1 MNDHDVRDFYN
12 EHWKRF
18 DVSRVRIWHC
28 VRQFIESLPK
38 GSHVLDA
45 GCGNGKNINYF
56 QNQTTIMGFDKSMPL
71 LEICKKKGYDV
82 FHSDILDIAIDDESF
97 HYIIC
102 IAVIHHLDSSQK
114 HISAIH
120 ELMRLLKPN
129 GQLLVTL
136 WAFES
141 DDYSKKKNFQKGGNI
156 VKFNQAE
163 RYYYI
168 YDEMMV
174 KELLDK
180 LNYKSTYYWERGNWN
195 LIFTKSSEK

>member
-1 MNDHDVRDFYN
+1 MEIVTSFYQENAEAFSDTRFCLWDVVRDFG
-12 EHWKRF
+12 K
-18 DVSRVRIWHC
+18 
-28 VRQFIESLPK
+28 QFTK
-38 GSHVLDA
+38 DDYVLDA
-45 GCGNGKNINYF
+45 GCGNGKNIKYF
-56 QNQTTIMGFDKSMPL
+56 QNQTTIMGFDKSEPL

-82 FHSDILDIAIDDESF
+82 FHSDILDIVMDDESF

-102 IAVIHHLDSSQK
+102 IAVIHHLDSLQK
-114 HISAIH
+114 HISAIR

-180 LNYKSTYYWERGNWN
+180 LNYKSHYYWERGNWN
-195 LIFTKSSEK
+195 LIFTKSSEE

>member
-1 MNDHDVRDFYN
+1 MEIATSFYQENAEAFSDTRFCLWDVVRDFG
-12 EHWKRF
+12 K
-18 DVSRVRIWHC
+18 
-28 VRQFIESLPK
+28 QFTK
-38 GSHVLDA
+38 NDYVLDA
-45 GCGNGKNINYF
+45 GCGNGKNIKYF

-82 FHSDILDIAIDDESF
+82 FHSDILDIVMDDESF

-102 IAVIHHLDSSQK
+102 IAVIHHLDSLQK
-114 HISAIH
+114 HISAIR

-168 YDEMMV
+168 YDESMV

-195 LIFTKSSEK
+195 LIFTKSSEE

>member
-1 MNDHDVRDFYN
+1 MEIATSFYQENAEAFSDTRFCLWDVVRDFG
-12 EHWKRF
+12 K
-18 DVSRVRIWHC
+18 
-28 VRQFIESLPK
+28 QF
-38 GSHVLDA
+38 GHTDYVLDA

-56 QNQTTIMGFDKSMPL
+56 QNKTKIVGFDKSEPL

-82 FHSDILDIAIDDESF
+82 FHSDILDIVMDDESF

-102 IAVIHHLDSSQK
+102 IAVIHHLDSLQK
-114 HISAIH
+114 HIFAIR

-168 YDEMMV
+168 YDESMV

-195 LIFTKSSEK
+195 LIFTKSSEE

>member
-1 MNDHDVRDFYN
+1 MEIATSFYQENAEAFSDTRFCLWDVVRDFG
-12 EHWKRF
+12 K
-18 DVSRVRIWHC
+18 
-28 VRQFIESLPK
+28 QFTK
-38 GSHVLDA
+38 NDYVLDA

-82 FHSDILDIAIDDESF
+82 FHSDILDIVMDDESF

-102 IAVIHHLDSSQK
+102 IAVIHHLDSLQK
-114 HISAIH
+114 HISAIR

-168 YDEMMV
+168 YDESMV

-195 LIFTKSSEK
+195 LIFTKSSEE

>member
-1 MNDHDVRDFYN
+1 MEIATSFYQENAEAFSDTRFCLWDVVRDFG
-12 EHWKRF
+12 K
-18 DVSRVRIWHC
+18 
-28 VRQFIESLPK
+28 QFTK
-38 GSHVLDA
+38 DDYVLDA

-56 QNQTTIMGFDKSMPL
+56 QNQTKIVGFDKSMPL

-102 IAVIHHLDSSQK
+102 IAVIHHLDSPQK

-180 LNYKSTYYWERGNWN
+180 LNYNSTYYWERGNWN
-195 LIFTKSSEK
+195 LIFTK

>member
-1 MNDHDVRDFYN
+1 MEIATSFYQENAEAFSDTRFCVWDVVRDFG
-12 EHWKRF
+12 K
-18 DVSRVRIWHC
+18 
-28 VRQFIESLPK
+28 QF
-38 GSHVLDA
+38 GSTDYVLDA
-45 GCGNGKNINYF
+45 GCGNGKNIKYF
-56 QNQTTIMGFDKSMPL
+56 QNQTTIIGFDKSMPL

-82 FHSDILDIAIDDESF
+82 FHSDILDIVMDDESF

-102 IAVIHHLDSSQK
+102 IAVIHHLDSLQK
-114 HISAIH
+114 HISAIR

-168 YDEMMV
+168 YDESMV

-195 LIFTKSSEK
+195 LIFTKSNEK

>member
-1 MNDHDVRDFYN
+1 MEIATSFYQENAEAFSDTRFCLWDVVRDFG
-12 EHWKRF
+12 K
-18 DVSRVRIWHC
+18 
-28 VRQFIESLPK
+28 QFTK
-38 GSHVLDA
+38 NDYVLDA

-56 QNQTTIMGFDKSMPL
+56 QNQTKIVGFDKSMPL

-82 FHSDILDIAIDDESF
+82 FHSDILDIVMDDESF

-102 IAVIHHLDSSQK
+102 IAVIHHLDSLQK
-114 HISAIH
+114 HISAIR

-168 YDEMMV
+168 YDESMV

-195 LIFTKSSEK
+195 LIFTKSSEE

>member
-1 MNDHDVRDFYN
+1 MEIATSFYQENAEAFSDTRFCLWDVVRDFG
-12 EHWKRF
+12 K
-18 DVSRVRIWHC
+18 
-28 VRQFIESLPK
+28 QFGPTDY
-38 GSHVLDA
+38 VLDA
-45 GCGNGKNINYF
+45 GCGNGKNIKYF
-56 QNQTTIMGFDKSMPL
+56 QNMTKIVGFDKSEPL

-82 FHSDILDIAIDDESF
+82 FHSDILDIPLEDELF

-102 IAVIHHLDSSQK
+102 IAVIHHLDSPKK

-156 VKFNQAE
+156 VKFNHAE
-163 RYYYI
+163 LYYNI
-168 YDEMMV
+168 YDKMMV

-180 LNYKSTYYWERGNWN
+180 LNYKSHYYWERGNWN
-195 LIFTKSSEK
+195 LIFTKSSEE

>member
-1 MNDHDVRDFYN
+1 MEITTSFYQENAEAFSDTRFCLWDVVRDFG
-12 EHWKRF
+12 K
-18 DVSRVRIWHC
+18 
-28 VRQFIESLPK
+28 QFTK
-38 GSHVLDA
+38 NDYVLDA

-56 QNQTTIMGFDKSMPL
+56 QNQTKIVGFDKSMPL

-82 FHSDILDIAIDDESF
+82 FHSDILDIVMDDESF

-102 IAVIHHLDSSQK
+102 IAVIHHLDSLQK
-114 HISAIH
+114 HISAIR

-168 YDEMMV
+168 YDESMV

-195 LIFTKSSEK
+195 LIFTKSSEE